1 MSVLCRC
8 CGWRLLYTLG
18 GYEEFRV
25 PEGFPF
31 GDKVEGVTI
40 VGSASMLILSSRHFL
55 FQY

>member
-1 MSVLCRC
+1 MFCV
-8 CGWRLLYTLG
+8 GVVVGGYFYTLG